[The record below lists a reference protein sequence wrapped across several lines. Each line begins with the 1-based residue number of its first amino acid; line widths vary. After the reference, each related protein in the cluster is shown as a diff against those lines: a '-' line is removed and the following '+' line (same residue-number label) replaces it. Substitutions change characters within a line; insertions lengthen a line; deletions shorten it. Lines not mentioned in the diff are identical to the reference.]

1 MARVFISYRHVQ
13 PDEQI
18 ARTLEQALARARHAV
33 FIDTGIEIGS
43 EWARAIEALIRSAQ
57 FFVVLLS
64 AESILSDM
72 LRQEVK
78 LAHERRRTGQLRV
91 LPVRVGFD
99 GALPYDLASYLDPLQ
114 HALWRDGEAVEPLA
128 ARLLR
133 VIEGTAEMNG
143 APGTGDKD
151 PGAQIKALYEVTEAM
166 GAPMPEVDPRIMALG
181 SESGAIRTDSPFY
194 VVRETDTELEHQ
206 LKRPGDTTIIKGA
219 RQMGKSSLLTRA
231 AVSARNCGSGVS
243 YIDFQQIDAPR
254 LDSLDGLL
262 RYLASRMGRD
272 LKTTLKAQDSWD
284 DALGPKDNLTD
295 FIENAVL
302 TSTIQSIVLLLDE
315 VDRVFGFDY
324 RDDFFATLR
333 FWHNRRATHP
343 LWQRFNLMLAH
354 STEPALW
361 IQDINQSPFNVGV
374 KLRLRDF
381 SVDEVDDLNKRYRN
395 PLRTDRE
402 IARLHALVGGQ
413 PYLTRQGFYCMA
425 SRKIAL
431 AEIEKTAIDFTG
443 PFGDH
448 LRRLTWLMQQEPAL
462 KKAITQVLRGGRC
475 DSEAYFERLF
485 SAGIVIGASREEARL
500 RCRLYEQYFERFL

>member
-1 MARVFISYRHVQ
+1 MARIFISYRHVQ
-13 PDEQI
+13 PDERI
-18 ARTLEQALARARHAV
+18 ARALEQALTEARHAV
-33 FIDTGIEIGS
+33 VIDTGIEIGS

-78 LAHERRRTGQLRV
+78 LAHERHRTGQLRV
-91 LPVRVGFD
+91 VPIRVAFD
-99 GALPYDLASYLDPLQ
+99 GALPYDLAGYLDPLQ
-114 HALWRDGEAVEPLA
+114 YALWHDGEAVQSIA

-133 VIEGTAEMNG
+133 FIEGAAELNG
-143 APGTGDKD
+143 GARTEGKD
-151 PGAQIKALYEVTEAM
+151 SGAQIRALYGATEAR
-166 GAPMPEVDPRIMALG
+166 GAPMPMVDPRIMALG
-181 SESGAIRTDSPFY
+181 PESGAIRMDSPFY
-194 VVRETDTELEHQ
+194 VFRETDVELEHQ
-206 LKRPGDTTIIKGA
+206 LKRPGDTTIIKGT

-231 AVSARNCGSGVS
+231 GVLAKTCGSVVS
-243 YIDFQQIDAPR
+243 YIDFQQIDAGR
-254 LDSLDGLL
+254 LDSLDRLL

-272 LKTTLKAQDSWD
+272 FKSTPKAQDYWD

-295 FIENAVL
+295 FVENAVL
-302 TSTIQSIVLLLDE
+302 TSANKSILLLLDE
-315 VDRVFGFDY
+315 ADRVFGFDY

-343 LWQRFNLMLAH
+343 LWQRFNLILAH

-381 SVDEVDDLNKRYRN
+381 TIEEVNDLNKRYQN

-402 IARLHALVGGQ
+402 IARLHVLVGGQ
-413 PYLTRQGFYCMA
+413 PYLTRQGLYWMA
-425 SRKIAL
+425 SQKTSF
-431 AEIEKTAIDFTG
+431 AELVKTAIDIGG

-448 LRRLTWLMQQEPAL
+448 LRRLTWLVQQERAL
-462 KKAITQVLRGGRC
+462 KQSLARLLHDGTC
-475 DSEAYFERLF
+475 DNEEHFQRLC
-485 SAGIVIGASREEARL
+485 SAGIVIGPSRDEASL
-500 RCRLYEQYFERFL
+500 RCFLYEKHFARTL